1 MALQA
6 TLQRNVIEDHIEDEL
21 KNIAKEMFGK
31 ELDKCTDKETYYCD
45 CR

>member
-21 KNIAKEMFGK
+21 KNIAKEMFGM
-31 ELDKCTDKETYYCD
+31 ELDMCTDEET
-45 CR
+45 